1 MLSDLFTI
9 ETSDM
14 LGTFAMMLL
23 DTFSVVS
30 SEISWNVEAD
40 SDVDGVST
48 SSCSFVFFSISDCF
62 SWLLGLP
69 TVFSS

>member
-14 LGTFAMMLL
+14 LGAFAIILL
-23 DTFSVVS
+23 DSL
-30 SEISWNVEAD
+30 SEALTVMSWKVEAD